1 MRSGPK
7 SGDCQVEWSHKNY
20 ETNPNQTGPLYVWAD
35 STEKK
40 VTEGYV
46 LENILVNVA
55 SPFKALT
62 PKGELLEIKEGKL
75 MIELL
80 SLSEGNIKNPPRWQ
94 PKDRG
99 KRHVVMVV
107 PDNKEMEICN
117 SQQKCAA
124 LETTPILKEDIPHT
138 AAALL

>member
-1 MRSGPK
+1 M
-7 SGDCQVEWSHKNY
+7 
-20 ETNPNQTGPLYVWAD
+20 
-35 STEKK
+35 
-40 VTEGYV
+40 
-46 LENILVNVA
+46 NVA

-107 PDNKEMEICN
+107 PTRKWRFVIVNK
-117 SQQKCAA
+117 SVQ
-124 LETTPILKEDIPHT
+124 LLKQPQS
-138 AAALL
+138 